1 MEASTIAL
9 NLGISIEMRE
19 MSHGS
24 HRSMAVR
31 REEQEHLVNK
41 SKISTRRMSRERRR
55 TSEQDYEREEDG
67 NQ

>member
-55 TSEQDYEREEDG
+55 TSE
-67 NQ
+67 